1 MSTSMRAKFM
11 VTNVK
16 QYKDENGSTTGEYLQ
31 MSAVGGNKV
40 QSAPYYPEDGSD
52 EDNTFAKF
60 TPCADLSI
68 SIANPVLFD
77 QFKYGDKLYVD
88 FSPAE

>member
-1 MSTSMRAKFM
+1 MSAKMRAKFM
-11 VTNVK
+11 VTNVEEF
-16 QYKDENGSTTGEYLQ
+16 KDEVGNVRNFRLQ

-40 QSAPYYPEDGSD
+40 QHGYPADGSD
-52 EDNTFAKF
+52 EDNTFSQF
-60 TPCADLSI
+60 TPCADLSMYI
-68 SIANPVLFD
+68 QNPVLAG

>member
-31 MSAVGGNKV
+31 MRAVGGNKV
-40 QSAPYYPEDGSD
+40 QVAPYYPEDGSD

-68 SIANPVLFD
+68 YIANPVLFD

>member
-31 MSAVGGNKV
+31 MRAVGGNKV
-40 QSAPYYPEDGSD
+40 QSAYPEDGSD

-68 SIANPVLFD
+68 SIANPVLFG

>member
-31 MSAVGGNKV
+31 MSAIGGNKV
-40 QSAPYYPEDGSD
+40 QSAPYPEDGSD

-77 QFKYGDKLYVD
+77 QFKHGDKLYVD

>member
-16 QYKDENGSTTGEYLQ
+16 QYKDENDNVSGEYLQ

-40 QSAPYYPEDGSD
+40 QHDPYPEDGSD

-60 TPCADLSI
+60 TPCADLSM
-68 SIANPVLFD
+68 SIANPVLFN
-77 QFKYGDKLYVD
+77 QFKYGDKLYVN